1 MIKLSIIIPV
11 YNAEKYL
18 EQCLT
23 SIYNEYN
30 DAIEVILIDDGS
42 TDGSSRIYNNFR
54 DKNLKIYKNTNHG
67 VSYSR
72 NYALTKAKGKYIMF
86 IDADDYLKEKWFDK
100 IHSYLDSQK
109 DLIIFSKNTPIEM
122 NRVTLLQYIIGN
134 NSNHVCIAGPY
145 SKLYRKQF
153 LIDNNITFNEKI
165 INGEDMLFNTKCCLT
180 ASEYEICNTSIY
192 MYRINYGSATK
203 SFNKKIVESDIEF
216 HKQLSISLSDSSFPK
231 HIQSTYTEF
240 CKENAVFTIINRIS
254 YISKYLDAKKQF
266 FVFTKEPY
274 KTIITSNYNKK
285 YKNKIVFYF
294 LKRKIYFPLYI
305 FEKLKNKTIKFLRKK
320 EYYVEI

>member
-109 DLIIFSKNTPIEM
+109 DLIIFSKNTTIEM
-122 NRVTLLQYIIGN
+122 NKIANTAWRKIKTLEEQRDELDDEIREIY
-134 NSNHVCIAGPY
+134 
-145 SKLYRKQF
+145 
-153 LIDNNITFNEKI
+153 DNLKEEK
-165 INGEDMLFNTKCCLT
+165 
-180 ASEYEICNTSIY
+180 
-192 MYRINYGSATK
+192 
-203 SFNKKIVESDIEF
+203 NKKS
-216 HKQLSISLSDSSFPK
+216 
-231 HIQSTYTEF
+231 
-240 CKENAVFTIINRIS
+240 
-254 YISKYLDAKKQF
+254 
-266 FVFTKEPY
+266 
-274 KTIITSNYNKK
+274 
-285 YKNKIVFYF
+285 
-294 LKRKIYFPLYI
+294 
-305 FEKLKNKTIKFLRKK
+305 
-320 EYYVEI
+320 